1 MKNGGLDFAI
11 NFFRRTVRLVFS
23 GHARSSGTLFI
34 IVLLR
39 STCLLEK
46 KEKEK
51 KSKALFAGFERW
63 GYDKGVVG
71 FFFLMYLYKKYFYFI
86 LIRCDFYFKNI
97 VPLKKSTISLNQ
109 TQNKLR
115 FLSS

>member
-63 GYDKGVVG
+63 GYDKGVFV
-71 FFFLMYLYKKYFYFI
+71 FFLCIYI
-86 LIRCDFYFKNI
+86 KNI
-97 VPLKKSTISLNQ
+97 FYL
-109 TQNKLR
+109 
-115 FLSS
+115 F

>member
-11 NFFRRTVRLVFS
+11 NFFKRTVRLVFS

-39 STCLLEK
+39 STCLFEK

-51 KSKALFAGFERW
+51 KKQGVICFAGFERW

-71 FFFLMYLYKKYFYFI
+71 FFF
-86 LIRCDFYFKNI
+86 
-97 VPLKKSTISLNQ
+97 
-109 TQNKLR
+109 
-115 FLSS
+115 